1 MRQLVIIAAC
11 FASGILGAMMGSDLC
26 APTIDCP
33 TKPHTLHAQYTANGV
48 PITPYAANKESNPVI
63 QAVRKVGPAT
73 VNIDTVVLRRTSI
86 FGFADPFD
94 DIFGTDPF
102 TRLVPS
108 KGQGSGLIIDGKNGY
123 ILTNEHV
130 VHDVIGRNGDIK
142 VSLPNKQTYPARIV
156 GADPQYDIAVLKID
170 GRNLPEAKLASSN
183 DLVIGETAIAIG
195 NPFGFRNTVTVGVV
209 SAVDRVLDTDKGRL
223 DGLIQTDAAINPG
236 NSGGPLC
243 DINGNVIGINT
254 AIISGAEGLG
264 FALAASSIKPV
275 VDELIKYGRV
285 RHGWAGMTFW
295 DISQRIARQLGLGTT
310 DGALV
315 AEVYTGGP
323 ADRVGIRP
331 GDVILEA
338 NGVKITSVAD
348 IQDVLRKARAG
359 DKLSLKIWRRGQ
371 SLVLNLTLADIPEAL
386 RRRGI

>member
-1 MRQLVIIAAC
+1 
-11 FASGILGAMMGSDLC
+11 
-26 APTIDCP
+26 
-33 TKPHTLHAQYTANGV
+33 
-48 PITPYAANKESNPVI
+48 
-63 QAVRKVGPAT
+63 VRKVGPAT
-73 VNIDTVVLRRTSI
+73 VNIDTIVLRRTSI

-102 TRLVPS
+102 TQLVPS

-123 ILTNEHV
+123 VLTNEHV

-170 GRNLPEAKLASSN
+170 GKNLPEAKLASSN

-243 DINGNVIGINT
+243 DIEGNVIGINT

-285 RHGWAGMTFW
+285 RHGWAGMAFW
-295 DISQRIARQLGLGTT
+295 DISQRIARQLGLSTT

-315 AEVYTGGP
+315 AEVYKGGP
-323 ADRVGIRP
+323 ADQAGIKP

-338 NGVKITSVAD
+338 NGNKITCIAD

-359 DKLSLKIWRRGQ
+359 DQLSLRIWRRGQ
-371 SLVLNLTLADIPEAL
+371 TLTVKLTLIDRPKAL
-386 RRRGI
+386 RG